1 MKWKSLTN
9 VERLT
14 LDDEPDLVCIQVYA
28 TNAYRAYSIAN
39 SIADSYRQRDI
50 YVAMGDLH
58 VTSLP
63 NEAALHVDT
72 TFRCFSIYVQ
82 VLFYIRSGIFLYTL
96 KYFSIYAQVFFY
108 IRSGVFLYIFNDFHI
123 ILSVLFAV
131 VACRGEG
138 TLAYLLTGIPHD
150 ECVGC
155 CGVGRLMLFA
165 HRECSG
171 RRVDE
176 IVGHLFV

>member
-1 MKWKSLTN
+1 MSTVPIALPTALPIALPIALPTATDREISTWPWVTCMSRRCPTKQPCMLILRSGAFLY
-9 VERLT
+9 T
-14 LDDEPDLVCIQVYA
+14 LKCFPIYAQVLFYIRSSA
-28 TNAYRAYSIAN
+28 FLY
-39 SIADSYRQRDI
+39 
-50 YVAMGDLH
+50 
-58 VTSLP
+58 
-63 NEAALHVDT
+63 

-82 VLFYIRSGIFLYTL
+82 VLFYIS
-96 KYFSIYAQVFFY
+96 S
-108 IRSGVFLYIFNDFHI
+108 SVFLYIFNDFHI

-165 HRECSG
+165 HRECSC

>member
-1 MKWKSLTN
+1 MPTVPIALPTA
-9 VERLT
+9 LPT
-14 LDDEPDLVCIQVYA
+14 ALPIALPTA
-28 TNAYRAYSIAN
+28 TDREVPTWPW
-39 SIADSYRQRDI
+39 
-50 YVAMGDLH
+50 VACMSRRCPTKQPCMLILRSGAFLY
-58 VTSLP
+58 
-63 NEAALHVDT
+63 

-82 VLFYIRSGIFLYTL
+82 VL
-96 KYFSIYAQVFFY
+96 FY

-165 HRECSG
+165 HRECSC